1 MNKIFTTQDL
11 PWKTASIILAFLLW
25 MFVINTQN
33 PIQPQEVSGI
43 RISILGLDKLEN
55 MGYEVTNKE
64 EILNQNF
71 KVVINGPRLETDT
84 LVKNPQLITATLD
97 LSVYMNNLDKDSISE
112 LAVYSIRVNSDSNV
126 VSVKDKKPQ
135 VNKVIIEKRD
145 SKEQR
150 VTYEI
155 EEGFNKKYTLIG
167 DEKPSISPEKIT
179 ITGSKTDI
187 DKVSEAKVLITAEDF
202 SEDQLVNKLPIILLD
217 ADGNEIK
224 GLEMSSATAE
234 VKLPIG
240 SEKTV
245 PLVVKLKGQ
254 IREGYELINTMMSP
268 NEVTLIGR
276 AQALEKIKEITLQPI
291 DLSQIT
297 KTDLIQVD
305 MILPEGVITLGD
317 TKVSVSVEVVEENTL
332 IYAIPME
339 ELNLT
344 IEGLDEAL
352 VCEIVTPSINVILS
366 AVPSKLVAYKTS
378 DIRATLDLSQY
389 QAGEYTVPLTIIPPE
404 GARVV
409 NSPLDVNVRLIAEG
423 PPEEIPPGDDQLTEE
438 IPSVDE
444 NNGQHHEEET
454 TP

>member
-344 IEGLDEAL
+344 IEGLDEGL